1 MHLAGANQSTVKCLL
16 HRCSIARR
24 IIAVSERVNHAHLVT
39 WYSATL
45 VIQVRCARGHH
56 GAVQPSHCR
65 EEAEYWTISPGASL
79 PMLQGKILS
88 SSRSHFSSSSVSS
101 KSLIA
106 EGPRSTLASSPAR
119 RINIPESEAIA
130 VRMRGLGEHEGSHRL
145 QAPHIMS
152 WPNQREE
159 RLRETT
165 CCSRRNRCQSC
176 FRQSYH
182 LRCALLGSGDTRALL
197 GACLPCRLLL
207 C

>member
-1 MHLAGANQSTVKCLL
+1 M
-16 HRCSIARR
+16 
-24 IIAVSERVNHAHLVT
+24 SERVIHAHFAT
-39 WYSATL
+39 WCSATL

-88 SSRSHFSSSSVSS
+88 SGRSHFSSSSVSS

-106 EGPRSTLASSPAR
+106 EGTRLTLASSPAR

-130 VRMRGLGEHEGSHRL
+130 VRIRGLGEHEGSHRL
-145 QAPHIMS
+145 PAPHIMS
-152 WPNQREE
+152 WPNQRDVKV
-159 RLRETT
+159 RETT
-165 CCSRRNRCQSC
+165 CCSGRYKCQSC
-176 FRQSYH
+176 FRQCYH
-182 LRCALLGSGDTRALL
+182 LRCALLGPGDTRALL

-207 C
+207 W